1 MHVTESM
8 RLVQAYHCA
17 VLNFSPGAPD
27 EKLSRAYYCVK
38 VTKGQFSCN
47 LSGTAEQCF
56 RLNDG
61 DEGFFIFKEVHM
73 DLKIVS
79 LKERFDAELEK
90 IENMSELD
98 SIRVAYLGKKGSV
111 TELLK
116 GMKELSNEEK
126 KVFGQKVNE
135 LKGLVAEKISAKTAE
150 LKQKEIEAEI
160 NLMPQFDISMPVKL
174 ERGSY
179 HPITLVQRECERIFK
194 TMGFTVED
202 YSEVVTDYEC
212 FESLNIPKHHP
223 ARDMQDTYYLEN
235 GQLLK
240 SQTSA
245 AQNAIYKKYKD
256 ALINDGVPIKAIF
269 PGRCFRNEAT
279 DACHENTFFQME
291 GVMVDKNIS
300 ISNLIYFMKTML
312 SEVFQKDIKVRL
324 RPGFFPFVEPGFELD
339 ISCLICGGDGCPSCK
354 HSGWLELCPCGMIH
368 PEVLKAGGIDPEEYT
383 GFAFGL
389 GLTRL
394 AMMKYGVKDIRDLNS
409 GSLKSLSQFTDDE

>member
-1 MHVTESM
+1 MNEQIVAM
-8 RLVQAYHCA
+8 RA
-17 VLNFSPGAPD
+17 
-27 EKLSRAYYCVK
+27 KLEEELAGVK
-38 VTKGQFSCN
+38 
-47 LSGTAEQCF
+47 
-56 RLNDG
+56 
-61 DEGFFIFKEVHM
+61 
-73 DLKIVS
+73 DLQT
-79 LKERFDAELEK
+79 L
-90 IENMSELD
+90 ENM
-98 SIRVAYLGKKGSV
+98 RVTYLGKKGYI
-111 TELLK
+111 TDLLK
-116 GMKELSNEEK
+116 NMKSLSNEEK
-126 KVFGQKVNE
+126 KTFGQEVNILKSEATDKIAAKMQE
-135 LKGLVAEKISAKTAE
+135 LKDEEIRR
-150 LKQKEIEAEI
+150 EIEA
-160 NLMPQFDISMPVKL
+160 MPEFDLSIPTDMT
-174 ERGSY
+174 RGSY

-194 TMGFTVED
+194 SMGFTVED

-240 SQTSA
+240 TQTSA
-245 AQNAIYKKYKD
+245 AQNAIYRKYKD

-291 GVMVDKNIS
+291 GVMVDKDIS

-312 SEVFQKDIKVRL
+312 SEVFKKDIKVRL